1 MEKYAD
7 ILAAVREKINRAHSE
22 QLSGLKGE
30 EGDAELRDL
39 IHRYLIRE
47 ELSSYD
53 REYVDDLTSRIFDD
67 MACYGC
73 ITKYIADDT
82 VEEIN
87 CNGWDSIAVVRNGSV
102 EMPEEH
108 FISPTQCSDITK
120 RMVRRGG
127 AVLDGT
133 MPICDS
139 YIDQGVRI
147 SAIAPPVIE
156 ESRGAAFS
164 IRRQRLRKLTRE
176 SLTESGTALDE
187 ELEMLCMCINHGVSV
202 GIAGSTGSGK
212 TSDINFLLDSAD
224 ISKRIFTI
232 EDTRELNLDPKGGM
246 RQVVYT
252 RTRESSNEKYSVTAD
267 KLLRSALRFHPDII
281 VPAEM
286 RGAEAMT
293 AQEAGRTGHT
303 IVTGFHADNAAD
315 AYTRIM
321 TMCKMSGTDLSET
334 TLMNNIVRA
343 YPIMCFKAQLA
354 DGSRR
359 YMRIIEATGCRDGR
373 LEYRQLYRFIVKE
386 VSYSGGRAVV
396 RGEHRRMGSLS
407 RNLATKLVEN
417 GALPRQVKKFAEDD
431 WSPEEVYDA

>member
-1 MEKYAD
+1 
-7 ILAAVREKINRAHSE
+7 
-22 QLSGLKGE
+22 
-30 EGDAELRDL
+30 
-39 IHRYLIRE
+39 
-47 ELSSYD
+47 
-53 REYVDDLTSRIFDD
+53 
-67 MACYGC
+67 
-73 ITKYIADDT
+73 
-82 VEEIN
+82 
-87 CNGWDSIAVVRNGSV
+87 
-102 EMPEEH
+102 
-108 FISPTQCSDITK
+108 
-120 RMVRRGG
+120 
-127 AVLDGT
+127 
-133 MPICDS
+133 
-139 YIDQGVRI
+139 
-147 SAIAPPVIE
+147 
-156 ESRGAAFS
+156 
-164 IRRQRLRKLTRE
+164 
-176 SLTESGTALDE
+176 
-187 ELEMLCMCINHGVSV
+187 
-202 GIAGSTGSGK
+202 
-212 TSDINFLLDSAD
+212 
-224 ISKRIFTI
+224 
-232 EDTRELNLDPKGGM
+232 
-246 RQVVYT
+246 
-252 RTRESSNEKYSVTAD
+252 
-267 KLLRSALRFHPDII
+267 
-281 VPAEM
+281 M